1 MPPKDVPRIETFVKT
16 DDGRVI
22 NMADI
27 KTINIVDEKLSE
39 YIFALSTNGYRD
51 SDGLVTITG
60 RCTGE
65 KIIRCRN
72 CTHYEEFT
80 LFGKTAYLCKR
91 EITTVSAEPNGYC
104 NFGIEKEDK

>member
-1 MPPKDVPRIETFVKT
+1 MPPKDTPKLETFVKT

-27 KTINIVDEKLSE
+27 KTINITDEKLPE
-39 YIFALSTNGYRD
+39 YIFTLSTSGYRD

-65 KIIRCRN
+65 KIVRCRN
-72 CTHYEEFT
+72 CQHYEEFT
-80 LFGKTAYLCKR
+80 LFGRTAYICNR
-91 EITTVSAEPNGYC
+91 DTNSVSTEPNGYC
-104 NFGIEKEDK
+104 NFGIEEDD